1 MCKCTKEKLIER
13 FLIPVLILCAILT
26 VIIIIIQ
33 FVVGILY
40 RDQCP
45 IQPLVPIYNLVAG
58 STGIAI
64 ILLSL
69 FLLVTVFWLER
80 CSSRIITVPLVILL
94 ILLVLFQIAWGMVGG
109 YYTLPLRK
117 NNSTQFENSQLN
129 TYCQPVL
136 FWISFVILIIY
147 FSALSLAGVDAFG
160 MLPSS
165 S

>member
-94 ILLVLFQIAWGMVGG
+94 ILLVLFQIAWGMAGG

-129 TYCQPVL
+129 TYCHPVL